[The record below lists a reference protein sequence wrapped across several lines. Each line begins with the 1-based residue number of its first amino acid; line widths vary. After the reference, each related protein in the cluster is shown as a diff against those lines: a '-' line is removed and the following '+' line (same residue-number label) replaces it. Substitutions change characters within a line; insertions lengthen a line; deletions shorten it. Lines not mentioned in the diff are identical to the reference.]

1 MSKFR
6 KVHYR
11 SIFTLGLILVLLSTG
26 FIIWAQEP
34 PLPLPGMNSNGGPR
48 TLTKTQ
54 TLVKAKYDFGSDISI
69 DGDWLLT
76 GSADPLN
83 HGFAAYVYHR
93 NSTSLWSQQT
103 VLQTGEANYPY
114 AVDLENNT
122 AVVGVTGDGYDEWGR
137 ILVFT
142 RDSQNNWSDPDF
154 IWGGDLFQ
162 AVDLIFDLDPSG
174 QRLGVIENY
183 GEYNGTVFV
192 FEPDTTGD
200 WSIAQQL
207 DTAPPASEDITVE
220 GNTLYLSSYVRAS
233 DPYVAPTGVDIYDIS
248 GGNGNWTVT
257 QTLSPSNGG
266 SSYVF
271 GDLFEFE
278 GDRGV
283 VYGRTISGHNMFQP
297 YLYTFEKQN
306 GVWSEVDILPLAQN
320 NAVTRMQLDGNRLL
334 VNVYTSPYPNTA
346 FSTYVYEWN
355 GSSWDLYEQFV
366 GDSQQSFGL
375 GDVDGNTLAVNRM
388 AQYQE
393 GQFPHPPKIDLYSIS
408 GGTTPTETAVPPTE
422 TPVTQPEE
430 GLLVDGSF
438 ENGLAGWTSKLA
450 AGDKIKCNKP
460 TKIVAHDGLC
470 ALRFKGK
477 TSQPSSVQQVI
488 TSGIISGDTLSLSG
502 FVKAKG
508 SDVKSKVKIV
518 VRYADESIPKDKIVV
533 KINSASG
540 GAFVPFSTYQPNLSL
555 NVASAPSKIKFIIKN
570 SKANSKVT
578 YDALK
583 LEVE

>member
-1 MSKFR
+1 MSKLR
-6 KVHYR
+6 KIHYR
-11 SIFTLGLILVLLSTG
+11 SLFMVGTLLVLLSTG
-26 FIIWAQEP
+26 LIIWAQEP
-34 PLPLPGMNSNGGPR
+34 PLPLPGLAASGSSRVMS
-48 TLTKTQ
+48 KTQ
-54 TLVKAKYDFGSDISI
+54 TLIKPKYDFGRGISI

-76 GSADPLN
+76 GSGDPLN
-83 HGFAAYVYHR
+83 FGFAAYVYHQDF
-93 NSTSLWSQQT
+93 TGLWSQQA
-103 VLQTGEANYPY
+103 VLQTGESDYPY
-114 AVDLENNT
+114 AVDLENN
-122 AVVGVTGDGYDEWGR
+122 AAIVGVTGDGTDEYGGIWA
-137 ILVFT
+137 FT
-142 RDSQNNWSDPDF
+142 RDSQNQWSE
-154 IWGGDLFQ
+154 GVRLLHGDIF
-162 AVDLIFDLDPSG
+162 APVDLIFDLDPSG
-174 QRLGVIENY
+174 QRVGVVENYRGYYGVIYLFEQDI
-183 GEYNGTVFV
+183 NGNWQRTQQLET
-192 FEPDTTGD
+192 EPD
-200 WSIAQQL
+200 
-207 DTAPPASEDITVE
+207 ASEDIILE
-220 GNTLYLSSYVRAS
+220 GNTLYATSYHRYS
-233 DPYVAPTGVDIYDIS
+233 GGYDPIGVDIYDIS
-248 GGNGNWTVT
+248 GGNGNWTIT
-257 QTLSPSNGG
+257 QTLTPSNSG
-266 SSYVF
+266 SLFAF
-271 GDLFEFE
+271 GELFEFE

-283 VYGRTISGHNMFQP
+283 VYGRTSQIYTGPH

-320 NAVTRMQLDGNRLL
+320 NAVTGMQLDGNYLI
-334 VNVYTSPYPNTA
+334 VNTGSQEYYIPP

-355 GSSWDLYEQFV
+355 GAGWDLYEQFV
-366 GDSQQSFGL
+366 GNSQQSFGL
-375 GDVDGNTLAVNRM
+375 GAVDGQTLAVNRM

-460 TKIVAHDGLC
+460 TKTIAHDGLC

-477 TSQPSSVQQVI
+477 SGQPSSVQQVI
-488 TSGIISGDTLSLSG
+488 TSGVVSGDTLSLSG